1 MVQVSGTCNLVIAA
15 YRPLLALRYFL
26 ESERRSSTMGGTCH
40 WLAYAGLLNPHLPVA
55 VLHMINDI
63 LPCPMIIIVIKIET
77 MTDILTAL
85 IGVGGVAIGGLI
97 TWVMNRRSDLTS
109 AYQSLV
115 SAQGEMRR
123 QIDAQDQKI
132 NALIKHRDALQYTI
146 DLETGYIRALGHWL
160 SKFCEIIEP
169 EFLENHP
176 KPSLPDDLRDRI
188 ASLEELAGDND

>member
-1 MVQVSGTCNLVIAA
+1 
-15 YRPLLALRYFL
+15 
-26 ESERRSSTMGGTCH
+26 
-40 WLAYAGLLNPHLPVA
+40 
-55 VLHMINDI
+55 
-63 LPCPMIIIVIKIET
+63 

-109 AYQSLV
+109 AYQALV
-115 SAQGEMRR
+115 SAQGDMKR

-132 NALIKHRDALQYTI
+132 NALIKHRDELHYTI

-176 KPSLPDDLRDRI
+176 KPSLPDNLRDRI
-188 ASLEELAGDND
+188 ASLEELTGDDD

>member
-1 MVQVSGTCNLVIAA
+1 
-15 YRPLLALRYFL
+15 
-26 ESERRSSTMGGTCH
+26 
-40 WLAYAGLLNPHLPVA
+40 
-55 VLHMINDI
+55 
-63 LPCPMIIIVIKIET
+63 

-97 TWVMNRRSDLTS
+97 TWLANRRSDLTS
-109 AYQSLV
+109 AYQALV
-115 SAQGEMRR
+115 SAQGDMKR

-132 NALIKHRDALQYTI
+132 DTLIKHRDELQYTI

-160 SKFCEIIEP
+160 SQFCEIIEP

-188 ASLEELAGDND
+188 ASLDELVGGND